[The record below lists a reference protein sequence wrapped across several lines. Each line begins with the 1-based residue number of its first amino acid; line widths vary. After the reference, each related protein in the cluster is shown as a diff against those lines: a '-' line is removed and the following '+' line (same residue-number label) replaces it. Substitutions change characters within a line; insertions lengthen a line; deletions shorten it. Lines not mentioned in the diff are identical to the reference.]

1 MTGAQLPGEARLFQR
16 RFKNQLAMAGRN
28 GLSTG
33 IVSGHLKEIS
43 GHQEFIFKE
52 PIY

>member
-1 MTGAQLPGEARLFQR
+1 
-16 RFKNQLAMAGRN
+16 MAGRN
-28 GLSTG
+28 GLYIG

-52 PIY
+52 PIH